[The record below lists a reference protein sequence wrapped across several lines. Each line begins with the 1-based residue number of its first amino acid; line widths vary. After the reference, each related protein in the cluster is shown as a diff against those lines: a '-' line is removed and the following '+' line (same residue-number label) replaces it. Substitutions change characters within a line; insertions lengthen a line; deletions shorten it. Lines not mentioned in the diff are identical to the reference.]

1 MRPCG
6 PYLALLPVGLA
17 VPLLLPTVRW
27 SLTPPFHP
35 YPCRHGR
42 SVFCG
47 AFPRVSPAG
56 RYPAPSFCG
65 VRTFLAAQGHA
76 AIQPSAQGIFMRSEA
91 VGQRGIEY
99 HHVDGPLSQIS
110 YQDDFFQQQ
119 THETGSEVGLC
130 VESICRN
137 WKIVLFKECLAKR
150 STANFT
156 KTSAVFVWGNRAPA
170 TAY

>member
-1 MRPCG
+1 M
-6 PYLALLPVGLA
+6 
-17 VPLLLPTVRW
+17 PLMLPTARW

-91 VGQRGIEY
+91 VGQRGIES
-99 HHVDGPLSQIS
+99 HQVDGPLSRIS
-110 YQDDFFQQQ
+110 YQDGFFSNKLMKLVLRSDSVSRAFVAIGKQSSS
-119 THETGSEVGLC
+119 ESVSPSEVPQILPKHLLYLYGGIGLLLQHI
-130 VESICRN
+130 EFYA
-137 WKIVLFKECLAKR
+137 LQE
-150 STANFT
+150 
-156 KTSAVFVWGNRAPA
+156 
-170 TAY
+170 